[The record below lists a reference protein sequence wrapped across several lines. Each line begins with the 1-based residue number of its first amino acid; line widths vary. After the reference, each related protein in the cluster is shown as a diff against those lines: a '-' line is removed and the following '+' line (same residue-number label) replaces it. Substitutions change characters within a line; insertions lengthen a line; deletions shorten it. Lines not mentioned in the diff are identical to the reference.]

1 MSQKPRVL
9 IVDDEPDVVANWRE
23 VLDQEG
29 YPCVTAIDGA
39 HGLKLL
45 ESEHPDLVLTDLW
58 MPQID
63 GMTILSRAVEL
74 DPDTVVIMIT
84 GHGTVQSAVEAMRA
98 GAFDYLLKPLP
109 SNDTLRLAVR
119 RGADRRRLLEENR
132 RLREPLASRVGFETL
147 VGTSAK
153 MVAVLDLVQKAAR
166 SESNILIQGES
177 GTGKELIARAIHA
190 NSPRASEVFVPLD
203 CAALQDTLLESELF
217 GHERGAFTGAD
228 RMKPGMIEV
237 ADRGTLFLDEI
248 GELPM
253 ALQAKLLRALQERQI
268 RRVGGTKFVDVDMRL
283 VSATNRDAAEL
294 VRKSEFREDL
304 FYRINV
310 ITISLPPLRE
320 RSGRRPGARLPLP
333 ASPWPEPR
341 ASAGGDRSRCR
352 GPARGVP
359 VAGQCPGTPERHR
372 ARVCPRRRAHRAP
385 ARPPRAHPRARPAGA
400 DRGSRR
406 PDLPRRPGELAP
418 GVRPGVPHRSVA
430 APRRERLA
438 GRKGGGPGP
447 EDPPRPPGQVRS
459 QRLGNPPAGSDR
471 RSAARRRVGE

>member
-1 MSQKPRVL
+1 MSQRPRVL

-23 VLDQEG
+23 VLDHEG

-45 ESEHPDLVLTDLW
+45 ETEHPDLVLTDLW
-58 MPQID
+58 MPRID
-63 GMTILSRAVEL
+63 GMAILSRAVEL
-74 DPDTVVIMIT
+74 DPDAVVIMIT

-147 VGTSAK
+147 VGTSVK

-190 NSPRASEVFVPLD
+190 NSPRAAEVFVPLD

-228 RMKPGMIEV
+228 RVKPGMIEV

-248 GELPM
+248 GELPL

-268 RRVGGTKFVDVDMRL
+268 RRVGGTKFLDVDIRL

-294 VRKSEFREDL
+294 VRKNEFREDL

-320 RSGRRPGARLPLP
+320 RTGDVPALAYHFLRRHGRNREQPLEGIDP
-333 ASPWPEPR
+333 DAVALLEAYPWPGNVRELQNAIERACALADGPTVLPR
-341 ASAGGDRSRCR
+341 DLPEHVR
-352 GPARGVP
+352 GRGRPAPPAARGDLTFRD
-359 VAGQCPGTPERHR
+359 ARESWLRTFAPEYLTDLLRRHGGNVSQ
-372 ARVCPRRRAHRAP
+372 AAKA
-385 ARPPRAHPRARPAGA
+385 A
-400 DRGSRR
+400 DLDRKT
-406 PDLPRRPGELAP
+406 LHALLTKY
-418 GVRPGVPHRSVA
+418 GVNA
-430 APRRERLA
+430 
-438 GRKGGGPGP
+438 
-447 EDPPRPPGQVRS
+447 
-459 QRLGNPPAGSDR
+459 
-471 RSAARRRVGE
+471 